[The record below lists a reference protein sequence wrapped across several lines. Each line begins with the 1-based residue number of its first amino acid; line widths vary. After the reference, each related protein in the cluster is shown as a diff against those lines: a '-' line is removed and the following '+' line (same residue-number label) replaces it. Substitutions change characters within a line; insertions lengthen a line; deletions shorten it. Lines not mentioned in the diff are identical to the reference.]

1 MRDVIVEFSYDRFLV
16 GHTNGLDYHY
26 IAFTHCLHRNV
37 TAVTPHCNV
46 LYAVSLRLLR
56 QDVTTVTPACK
67 GRYNIA

>member
-37 TAVTPHCNV
+37 TALHRIVTSFT
-46 LYAVSLRLLR
+46 LYRNDFYAIL
-56 QDVTTVTPACK
+56 
-67 GRYNIA
+67 

>member
-37 TAVTPHCNV
+37 TALHRIVTSFTLYRNDFTLYCNAPYM
-46 LYAVSLRLLR
+46 L
-56 QDVTTVTPACK
+56 
-67 GRYNIA
+67 

>member
-37 TAVTPHCNV
+37 TAVTTGIV
-46 LYAVSLRLLR
+46 TSFTLYRNDFYAIL
-56 QDVTTVTPACK
+56 
-67 GRYNIA
+67 

>member
-37 TAVTPHCNV
+37 TAVT
-46 LYAVSLRLLR
+46 LYRNDFYAIL
-56 QDVTTVTPACK
+56 
-67 GRYNIA
+67 

>member
-37 TAVTPHCNV
+37 TAVMSYPDIGRHIYKLINV
-46 LYAVSLRLLR
+46 LLL
-56 QDVTTVTPACK
+56 
-67 GRYNIA
+67 